1 LSNEFVEQ
9 KSPYPMSQEMGGGK
23 IKLFKVGKFWQCF
36 GNVGPL
42 NEKIKLNKGE

>member
-1 LSNEFVEQ
+1 MSLLSRKV
-9 KSPYPMSQEMGGGK
+9 PMQEMGGGK